1 MNTKTLLA
9 AIVGGIV
16 SFLLGYVVF
25 GMLLMSYYEAHEV
38 TYEGMVKASP
48 NLISLFVANLAF
60 AYLIAIVIQWSNMP
74 GIMKG
79 AVIGAVI
86 GGLVTLGVDL
96 FFYSLL
102 NYYKDFTIIIVD
114 IIINI
119 IFDAI
124 IGGVIGYIMG
134 MGKKIEVAP
143 V

>member
-38 TYEGMVKASP
+38 AYEGMVKASP
-48 NLISLFVANLAF
+48 NLITLFIANVAF
-60 AYLIAIVIQWSNMP
+60 AYLIAIVIEWSNMP

-86 GGLVTLGVDL
+86 GLLVTLSMDL

-102 NYYKDFTIIIVD
+102 NYYNDFMIIVVD
-114 IIINI
+114 VVMNI
-119 IFDAI
+119 IFYAI
-124 IGGVIGYIMG
+124 IGGIIGYMMG
-134 MGKKIEVAP
+134 MGKKVEVATA
-143 V
+143 